1 MGGWGWTSRLNREIG
16 VKRLCAKP
24 SNRPR
29 FPFEDKHWHWP
40 TVGYHSLLIIM
51 RLYTLAVLSV
61 FTEFPLSVTFSSRAI
76 TRSLNKRHRSKRS
89 DGKGKREGE
98 REQKSARSWIDLIPP
113 FLFSPSGYR
122 FSDKLFGPP
131 FSKRI
136 SLGNFQRRDTIDPFS
151 TARFDSSTEAS
162 WPAGWEFDGRTGR
175 RGTPVPVLYR
185 FRENLSRGRCA
196 ARSEFGAM

>member
-1 MGGWGWTSRLNREIG
+1 
-16 VKRLCAKP
+16 
-24 SNRPR
+24 
-29 FPFEDKHWHWP
+29 
-40 TVGYHSLLIIM
+40 M

-89 DGKGKREGE
+89 DGKGKRERKREGE

-151 TARFDSSTEAS
+151 TARFDSSTDGQL
-162 WPAGWEFDGRTGR
+162 AGNSMDAREEEGSLSLFFIDFAKICRVEGARLVR
-175 RGTPVPVLYR
+175 NSARYKRPVPPCLLHPAKIETRERERIGWIESRLRVDPTSR
-185 FRENLSRGRCA
+185 FFSSC
-196 ARSEFGAM
+196 FG